1 MTELLLVAFLMIF
14 ISAMCSCT
22 EAALF
27 TVPIMKVRQMV
38 DEEKRKGAKS
48 LLKIQEKMNRP
59 IAMIV
64 IANNIANI
72 GGSFIVAAMADR
84 VFGSIWLTLV
94 SGVLTFLVIIFAEI
108 IPKTIGETYS
118 SRISLL
124 MARPVLWATR
134 IMTPFIWMIEK
145 ITNPFTKG
153 SQPTFSTDEKEIRY
167 LAQLGEEEGV
177 IEEDEL
183 SMLQG
188 VFQLN
193 DKTARDL
200 MTPRLAMTC
209 IDSQKSIEEQR
220 QELIDSQHSR
230 IVVIGES
237 RDDVRGVVLRSEL
250 LVALVEKKGEDM
262 VGQYAYLP
270 LTVDETLKADDLL
283 PLFQQSRQHLAIVRD
298 EFGGV
303 AGVVSLE
310 DVVEELTGE
319 IVDETDTDED
329 MREVVPSI

>member
-1 MTELLLVAFLMIF
+1 
-14 ISAMCSCT
+14 
-22 EAALF
+22 
-27 TVPIMKVRQMV
+27 MV
-38 DEEKRKGAKS
+38 DEEGRRGSRA
-48 LLKIQEKMNRP
+48 LLAIQEHMSRP

-64 IANNIANI
+64 IMNNIANI
-72 GGSFIVAAMADR
+72 GGSILVAALAAD
-84 VFGSIWLTLV
+84 VFGSTWLALV

-108 IPKTIGETYS
+108 IPKTIGESHSTG
-118 SRISLL
+118 ISLL
-124 MARPVLWATR
+124 MARPVLLMTK
-134 IMTPFIWMIEK
+134 IMTPLIWLVEK
-145 ITNPFTKG
+145 LTNPFTRKNK
-153 SQPTFSTDEKEIRY
+153 QAFSTDEKEIQY

-193 DKTARDL
+193 DQEARDL

-209 IDSQKSIEEQR
+209 LDSDRSVEEQR
-220 QELIDSQHSR
+220 QDIIDSQHSR

-250 LVALVEKKGEDM
+250 LVALVEGKGEAK

-270 LTVDETLKADDLL
+270 LTVEDTLKADDLL

-303 AGVVSLE
+303 SGVVSLE